1 MAARISGFVAL
12 YQGYLRAIFSTGL
25 AWLHIR
31 HGFPMNIVK
40 HVRRWFYIGSA
51 GTPAGRALLI
61 EQFRILTSQIPILY
75 GVLIVHSTSVA
86 YVLPASL
93 PWWLRLGVPGALLLI
108 SAARMIYWLRQRS
121 VAPTPEQALKSLFR
135 MRILASAL
143 NAAFSI
149 WTFVLFDSVDP
160 GLRAPLALLV
170 FMSSVGSAYCLG
182 SFPSAARLT
191 LLLSALPISLRMLCS
206 GEALLVCIGLNL
218 CMLLVLLIRMMN
230 TNYADLVNLVASRV
244 RLSAEGERAR
254 NAGIIARNEQ
264 SKARQIADRFDMAL
278 NNMSQGLCFF
288 DGEQRLIVCNH
299 RYLDMYNLP
308 LDSVPAGTTLREIVD
323 MRFKAGSF
331 PAMTA
336 SEYLAWRDKLAVSE
350 QAHDTVVELAN
361 GRVFRICHRP
371 MPDRGWVATHE
382 DITEQFRAE
391 KALTEAKSSAE
402 RAELAAR
409 SAHARLIE
417 ALDVVPEGLAILDSE
432 DRYVLWNRRY
442 SEVYGNSVDA
452 LAPGVS
458 FEEVLRFGLARGQY
472 PEARGWEE
480 LWLAERLARHA
491 QPQSTH
497 EQQLSGDRWVRV
509 EERRMADGGSIG
521 IRIDIT
527 DLKRREASF
536 RLLFEENPLPMWVA
550 DVNTL
555 EFLAVNAATCQHYG
569 YSREQML
576 AMSAADL
583 RVPEEREKLRNEFRQ
598 HAGMQTARDTR
609 CHVTADGRLIEV
621 AVEARPLRYNGRD
634 ACVAVAFDMTDR
646 KRAEQRIL
654 HLACHDALTDL
665 PNRAA
670 LDSHFSQT
678 LDAAREQG
686 GSFAV
691 LCIDFD
697 RFKQINDLFGH
708 SMGDASLR
716 EASRRLRLAA
726 QGAFLARVGGDEFIA
741 ISEQGPLPS
750 SAELLAN
757 RLRGALD
764 EDIEV
769 DGHCFELDLSIGI
782 AVYPRDGDDGRSLFA
797 NADAALYRAKHEGR
811 GAVRFFTAAMDQQL
825 RDRRTLEHDLKF
837 AVANGE
843 LFLEYQPQRHSK
855 GNVIGFE
862 ALVRWRHPQ
871 RGIVLPA
878 EFIPIA
884 EESNLIVEIGEWV
897 LREACRE
904 AACWR
909 QPLQVAVNVSAIQ
922 FRRGNL
928 RHSVDTAVR
937 DSGILP
943 EQLELEITEGVLIEN
958 VARAALML
966 KGLKTLGVRIALDD
980 FGTGYSSLSYL
991 QSFPLDRIK
1000 IDRSFVAALGRT
1012 DRSLAIVRAVIGLA
1026 HGLGLPVLAEGVET
1040 TDQLETLVAEGCDE
1054 MQGYLIGHPRPIEVY
1069 SSLVGSNLV
1078 SPNLL
1083 RQSGAAAEM

>member
-1 MAARISGFVAL
+1 
-12 YQGYLRAIFSTGL
+12 
-25 AWLHIR
+25 
-31 HGFPMNIVK
+31 MNIVR
-40 HVRRWFYIGSA
+40 HIRRLFYIGSA
-51 GTPAGRALLI
+51 RTPAGRALLI
-61 EQFRILTSQIPILY
+61 EQFRILTSQIPVLY
-75 GVLIVHSTSVA
+75 GVLIVDSTSVA

-93 PWWLRLGVPGALLLI
+93 PWWLRFGVPGALLFI
-108 SAARMIYWLRQRS
+108 SVIRMVYWLRLRS
-121 VAPTPEQALKSLFR
+121 VVPTPEQALKSLFR

-143 NAAFSI
+143 NAAFSV
-149 WTFVLFDSVDP
+149 WTFTLFDSVDLD
-160 GLRAPLALLV
+160 LRAPLALLV

-218 CMLLVLLIRMMN
+218 CMLLVLLVRMMN
-230 TNYADLVNLVASRV
+230 TNYADLVKLVASRV
-244 RLSAEGERAR
+244 RLLAEGERAR
-254 NAGIIARNEQ
+254 TAEATALNEQ
-264 SKARQIADRFDMAL
+264 TKAREIADRFDSAL

-288 DGEQRLIVCNH
+288 DGEQRLIVCNR
-299 RYLDMYNLP
+299 RYLVMYDLP
-308 LDSVPAGTTLREIVD
+308 LDSVPPGTTLREIVE
-323 MRFKAGSF
+323 MRCKAGSF
-331 PAMTA
+331 PAMTPDQ
-336 SEYLAWRDKLAVSE
+336 YLAWRDQLCVSE
-350 QAHDTVVELAN
+350 EAHDTVVELAN

-371 MPDRGWVATHE
+371 MPDRGWVATHD
-382 DITEQFRAE
+382 DITEQYQAD

-409 SAHARLIE
+409 SAHARLID
-417 ALDVVPEGLAILDSE
+417 ALDVVPEGLAIFDSD

-442 SEVYGNSVDA
+442 AEVYGDNLDV

-458 FEEVLRFGLARGQY
+458 FEEALRFGLAHGQY
-472 PEARGWEE
+472 PEAKGCEE
-480 LWLAERLARHA
+480 RWLSERLARHA

-497 EQQLSGDRWVRV
+497 EQQLSGDRWVRI
-509 EERRMADGGSIG
+509 EERRTADGGSIG
-521 IRIDIT
+521 IRVDIT
-527 DLKRREASF
+527 DLKHREASF

-555 EFLAVNAATCQHYG
+555 EFLAVNAATCRHYG
-569 YSREQML
+569 YSRDQML

-583 RVPEEREKLRNEFRQ
+583 CIPEEREKLRNEFRQ
-598 HAGMQTARDTR
+598 HAGMQTAADTR
-609 CHVTADGRLIEV
+609 RHITADGRLIEV

-670 LDSHFSQT
+670 LDGHFSRT
-678 LDAAREQG
+678 LDAARERG

-708 SMGDASLR
+708 SMGDAALR
-716 EASRRLRLAA
+716 EASRRLQIAA

-741 ISEQGPLPS
+741 VTEQGPLPA
-750 SAELLAN
+750 SAELLAD
-757 RLRGALD
+757 RLRGALGR
-764 EDIEV
+764 DIEV
-769 DGHCFELDLSIGI
+769 DGHCFELDLSVGI
-782 AVYPRDGDDGRSLFA
+782 AVYPRDGNDARSLFA

-825 RDRRTLEHDLKF
+825 RDRRALERDLKS

-843 LFLEYQPQRHSK
+843 LYLEYQPQRHRE

-862 ALVRWRHPQ
+862 ALVRWHHPQ
-871 RGIVLPA
+871 RGTIPPA

-904 AACWR
+904 AATWSA
-909 QPLQVAVNVSAIQ
+909 PLQVAVNVSAIQ

-928 RHSVDTAVR
+928 QQLVDTVLR
-937 DSGILP
+937 ESGLSP
-943 EQLELEITEGVLIEN
+943 GQLELEITEGVLIEN

-1000 IDRSFVAALGRT
+1000 IDQSFIASLGRT

-1040 TDQLETLVAEGCDE
+1040 TDQLETLVSEGCDE
-1054 MQGYLIGHPRPIEVY
+1054 MQGYLIGRPRPIEVY
-1069 SSLVGSNLV
+1069 SNLLGPNLL

-1083 RQSGAAAEM
+1083 SHGRAVAER

>member
-1 MAARISGFVAL
+1 MV
-12 YQGYLRAIFSTGL
+12 
-25 AWLHIR
+25 
-31 HGFPMNIVK
+31 FPMNIVRFI
-40 HVRRWFYIGSA
+40 RRWFYIGSA
-51 GTPAGRALLI
+51 RTPTGRALLI
-61 EQFRILTSQIPILY
+61 EQFRILTSQIPVLY
-75 GVLIVHSTSVA
+75 GVLIVDSTSVA

-93 PWWLRLGVPGALLLI
+93 PWLMRFGVPGALLLI
-108 SAARMIYWLRQRS
+108 SVIRMAYWLRLRS
-121 VAPTPEQALKSLFR
+121 VAPTPEQALKKLFR

-143 NAAFSI
+143 NAAFSV
-149 WTFVLFDSVDP
+149 WTFMLFDSVDP
-160 GLRAPLALLV
+160 DLRAPLALLV

-218 CMLLVLLIRMMN
+218 CMLMVLLIRMMN
-230 TNYADLVNLVASRV
+230 TNHADLVNLVASRV
-244 RLSAEGERAR
+244 RLAAEGERAR
-254 NAGIIARNEQ
+254 NAETTALNEQ
-264 SKARQIADRFDMAL
+264 AKSREIAGRFDSAL

-288 DGEQRLIVCNH
+288 DGERRLIVCNR
-299 RYLDMYNLP
+299 RYLDMYDLP
-308 LDSVPAGTTLREIVD
+308 PDRVPPGTYLREITD
-323 MRFKAGSF
+323 LRFKAGTN
-331 PAMTA
+331 PAMDKE
-336 SEYLAWRDKLAVSE
+336 EYLAWCGKRAAKNVACDS
-350 QAHDTVVELAN
+350 VVELAN
-361 GRVFRICHRP
+361 GRVIRICHRP
-371 MPDRGWVATHE
+371 MPDYGWVATHD
-382 DITEQFRAE
+382 DITEQYLAD
-391 KALTEAKSSAE
+391 KALTEAKLSAE

-442 SEVYGNSVDA
+442 AEMYGDSADV

-458 FEEVLRFGLARGQY
+458 FEEALRFGLALGQH
-472 PEARGWEE
+472 PEARGREE
-480 LWLAERLARHA
+480 QWLAERLARHA

-497 EQQLSGDRWVRV
+497 EQQLLGDRWVRI

-521 IRIDIT
+521 IRVDIT

-536 RLLFEENPLPMWVA
+536 RLLFEENPLPMWVV

-555 EFLAVNAATCQHYG
+555 EFLAVNAATCRHYG

-576 AMSAADL
+576 AMSAVNL
-583 RVPEEREKLRNEFRQ
+583 RVLEEREKLRSEFRQ
-598 HAGMQTARDTR
+598 HRGMQTAANTR
-609 CHVTADGRLIEV
+609 SHVTADGRLIEV
-621 AVEARPLRYNGRD
+621 AVESRALRYNGRD

-670 LDSHFSQT
+670 LDGHFSRT
-678 LDAAREQG
+678 LDTARQDG

-691 LCIDFD
+691 LCIDLD

-708 SMGDASLR
+708 SMGDAALR
-716 EASRRLRLAA
+716 EASRRLQIAA
-726 QGAFLARVGGDEFIA
+726 QGAFLARVGGDEFIV
-741 ISEQGPLPS
+741 ITEQGPLPA
-750 SAELLAN
+750 SAELLAD
-757 RLRGALD
+757 RLRSALGR
-764 EDIEV
+764 DIEV
-769 DGHCFELDLSIGI
+769 EGHCFELDLSVGI
-782 AVYPRDGDDGRSLFA
+782 ALYPRDGGDARSLFA

-825 RDRRTLEHDLKF
+825 RDRRAVEHDLKS

-843 LFLEYQPQRHSK
+843 LYLEYQPQRHSDGK
-855 GNVIGFE
+855 IIGFE
-862 ALVRWRHPQ
+862 ALVRWQHPQ
-871 RGIVLPA
+871 RGIVPPV

-904 AACWR
+904 AATWSE
-909 QPLQVAVNVSAIQ
+909 PLQVAVNVSAVQ

-928 RHSVDTAVR
+928 QQMVDTVLR
-937 DSGILP
+937 ESGLAP
-943 EQLELEITEGVLIEN
+943 GQLELEITEGVLIEN

-966 KGLKTLGVRIALDD
+966 KALKTLGVRIALDD

-1000 IDRSFVAALGRT
+1000 IDRSFIASLGRT

-1026 HGLGLPVLAEGVET
+1026 HGLGLPALAEGVET
-1040 TDQLETLVAEGCDE
+1040 TEQLETLVAEGCDE
-1054 MQGYLIGHPRPIEVY
+1054 MQGYLIGRPRPIEVY
-1069 SSLVGSNLV
+1069 SNLLG
-1078 SPNLL
+1078 PNLL
-1083 RQSGAAAEM
+1083 SQSRAVGEM